1 LILPPCYY
9 KSVITPEAIYQYFIR
24 VADSSPIPIM
34 MYNYPG
40 AAAGTD
46 MDSDLMARIGQHPNV
61 AGAKLTCA
69 NTGKLTRLAAAMNAV
84 SCTAENSG
92 WMAFGGLADMTIQTL
107 VSGGS
112 GTVSGAAN
120 VVPKLCVH
128 VFELWKAGKQDQ
140 AMKMQVLLAEADWII
155 SKQGVATTKGALQ
168 TYFGYGGLPR
178 QPLEQLSADG
188 IKSTESR
195 LAKAMK
201 VENSL

>member
-1 LILPPCYY
+1 
-9 KSVITPEAIYQYFIR
+9 
-24 VADSSPIPIM
+24 M

-46 MDSDLMARIGQHPNV
+46 MDSDLMARIAQHPNV

-84 SCTAENSG
+84 SCKAENSG

-107 VSGGS
+107 ISGGS

-128 VFELWKAGKQDQ
+128 VFELWKTGKHDE
-140 AMKMQVLLAEADWII
+140 AMKMQVLLAQADWLI
-155 SKQGVATTKGALQ
+155 SKQGVTTTKGALQ
-168 TYFGYGGLPR
+168 TYFGYGGMPR
-178 QPLEQLSADG
+178 QPLEELGAED
-188 IKSTESR
+188 IKSIESR
-195 LAKAMK
+195 LAEAMK